1 MVNIVLIWV
10 EVVHKLEDVLINLHF
25 VPFLLFTNCFKVMIF
40 YTVWFEGV
48 DQMALMPAEGDFGQ
62 ELAKSLCCYH

>member
-40 YTVWFEGV
+40 YTVGFEGV
-48 DQMALMPAEGDFGQ
+48 DQVALMPAE
-62 ELAKSLCCYH
+62 